1 MLQSLVA
8 SGTIAWVA
16 LAVLAA
22 EFVALSLYFR
32 VTGRGV
38 SPRNALPMLLAGAG
52 LWGALAA
59 ALTGAEW
66 IWVALGATV
75 ALMAHVF
82 DLAVRWRR

>member
-1 MLQSLVA
+1 MLQSLVE

-16 LAVLAA
+16 LALLAA

-32 VTGRGV
+32 TTGRGV

-52 LWGALAA
+52 LWVALGA
-59 ALTGAEW
+59 ALTGADW
-66 IWVALGATV
+66 IWIVTGATV
-75 ALMAHVF
+75 ALVAHAF